1 MEARRHNL
9 RQGWA
14 LRPRTEPALRP
25 CLFLLAWAWSAL
37 ALCAP
42 HDHKTSVVLAPGYA
56 PLAFLPPAPGSYA
69 LPTMGDAGDGDVID
83 SRGNAARL
91 FEFLGEKPTI
101 LSFIF
106 TTCDDVNGCPL
117 ATYVMRGVHDALQ
130 ADPKTANKV
139 RLISFSFDPLFDT
152 PDVIAA
158 YGAQFRDPDAD
169 WQFLTTDGP
178 SSLDPIL
185 RAYDQWVIRDY
196 DQNGDYMGTMSHIL
210 RVFLI
215 DKERRIRNIYSTS
228 FLHADTVVN
237 DVRSLLIESN
247 GPAAV
252 VGR

>member
-1 MEARRHNL
+1 MAGHRHNHP
-9 RQGWA
+9 QGLA
-14 LRPRTEPALRP
+14 LRPHTESVLRDG
-25 CLFLLAWAWSAL
+25 LFLLVWAWSAL
-37 ALCAP
+37 ALCTP
-42 HDHKTSVVLAPGYA
+42 HNHKPAVVLAPGYS
-56 PLAFLPPAPGSYA
+56 PLAFSPPAPGSYV
-69 LPTMGDAGDGDVID
+69 LPSMGDAADGNVID
-83 SRGNAARL
+83 SRGNTTRL

-130 ADPKTANKV
+130 SDPKTANKV
-139 RLISFSFDPLFDT
+139 RLVSFSFDPLFDT
-152 PDVIAA
+152 PEVIAA
-158 YGAQFRDPDAD
+158 YGAQFRDADAD
-169 WQFLTTDGP
+169 WQFLTTEGP
-178 SSLDPIL
+178 ESLDPIL

-196 DQNGDYMGTMSHIL
+196 DKNGEYRGTMSHIL

-237 DVRSLLIESN
+237 DVRSLIIEN
-247 GPAAV
+247 NAPTAV